1 MAQKKPS
8 ITIITATKL
17 SSSQQKEVESVVKKK
32 VGPAVYEY
40 ITDPSVIGG
49 LKIEVGDQS
58 LDATIASELGQLTS
72 QLPKVVVTTAV
83 PLSAS
88 QKKKIASAIE
98 NKIGAS
104 EFEEKIDPSIIGG
117 LLILI
122 DDEEYDGTIRG
133 KLQKL
138 RSTMLQN
145 I

>member
-17 SSSQQKEVESVVKKK
+17 SPSQRKEVETVIKKK
-32 VGPAVYEY
+32 IGDAVYDY
-40 ITDPSVIGG
+40 IVDPSVIGG
-49 LKIEVGDQS
+49 LKITLGDQT
-58 LDATIASELGQLTS
+58 LDATIASELGQLTP

-83 PLSAS
+83 PLSDS
-88 QKKKIASAIE
+88 QRKKIASAIE
-98 NKIGAS
+98 KKLGAS

-117 LLILI
+117 LQILI

-138 RSTMLQN
+138 RSTMLEN